1 MPGLSNQDLETLIAD
16 RAGWCVSIYLPTERA
31 SGDPRQ
37 NPIRL
42 KNLLSRAIDDLTA
55 RGVRRPDAEA
65 LMSPAAALIDDSM
78 FWQAQSD
85 GLALFA
91 GDGFFQGYRQPL
103 PFTEVVVVG
112 HRFHVKPL
120 LPLLSGD
127 GRFYVLA
134 LSQAEVRVLTGTH
147 HSIQTLEIDQ
157 VPSSLADALKY
168 DEIEKQLQFHTVI
181 GSGPHGRQSVFH
193 GHGEGDDSKDRILRY
208 FRRIDQGL
216 NELLAHASAPLVIAG
231 VEYLHAIY
239 GEANTYPHLLDDGV
253 RGNVE
258 ELAASELHRAAWA
271 VVGPHFAAAQNTA
284 AERYAQLAGT
294 GKASNDLAT
303 VLQAATQGRV
313 DVLFVNVA
321 GFRWGSFDESS
332 GGVTEADS
340 PSADA
345 YDLLEQAAV
354 RTLRTAGTVY
364 AVPANVVPGGG
375 EVAAVFRY

>member
-1 MPGLSNQDLETLIAD
+1 MPGLSHKDLESLIAL
-16 RAGWCVSIYLPTERA
+16 RAGWCVSVYLPTERA

-42 KNLLSRAIDDLTA
+42 KNLLSRAVEELAA
-55 RGVRRPDAEA
+55 RGVGRRDAED
-65 LMSPAAALIDDSM
+65 LLSPAAALLDDSL

-91 GDGFFQGYRQPL
+91 GDGYFQGYRQPL
-103 PFTEVVVVG
+103 PFVELVVVA

-134 LSQAEVRVLTGTH
+134 LSQAEVRVLTGTR
-147 HSIQTLEIDQ
+147 HSIQTLELDH

-168 DEIEKQLQFHTVI
+168 DEVEKEHQFHTVI
-181 GSGPHGRQSVFH
+181 SGGPRGWSVFH

-216 NELLAHASAPLVIAG
+216 NELLARSTAPLVIAG

-239 GEANTYPHLLDDGV
+239 GEANTYPHLLNEGV

-258 ELAASELHRAAWA
+258 ELSAAELHETAWS
-271 VVGPHFAAAQNTA
+271 VVGPHFAAAQKTA
-284 AERYAQLAGT
+284 ADRFGELVGK
-294 GKASNDLAT
+294 GKASSDLAT
-303 VLQAATQGRV
+303 VLAAATQGRV
-313 DVLFVNVA
+313 DVLFVNVE
-321 GFRWGSFDESS
+321 GYRWGSFDESS
-332 GGVTEADS
+332 GGLHEAGS
-340 PSADA
+340 PAAED
-345 YDLLEQAAV
+345 YDLLDQAAV

-364 AVPANVVPGGG
+364 AVAADAVPGGG
-375 EVAAVFRY
+375 DVAAVFRY